1 MKHIIIILA
10 FTFGCIDLFSQSH
23 LPPAPNWNGKSSE
36 LLAQPNSK
44 WITPFEQS
52 NGLRS
57 ASIAEMRNWFGR
69 LKQEFSQ
76 VNELVIEQTANE
88 TPIWA
93 YAFSQDKEFAFS
105 MQRSNKPLFIF
116 QAGIHSGEIDGLDAG
131 MMLFRDLCTGP
142 LKSLASKVDVLFIP
156 AINIDG
162 LMRLSDKNR
171 INQRGPLLQG
181 WRSNSLNQNLN
192 RDYSKLDSYEI
203 KSVVELIV
211 ALNPELYVDIHVTD
225 GADYQ
230 YDITYGFQGDH
241 AYSPNIS
248 RWLATK
254 LRSDADRKLSKLGHI
269 PGDLV
274 FLKDEKDPR
283 QGNQLYT
290 FGARFSHGYGDARHL
305 PTVLVENHSL
315 KPFKQRVL
323 GTRVLMEAMLEAV
336 SQDIDA
342 LRNAMKLDENNRQ
355 TNIPVAWEIPT
366 IAKDSIIFKAIKS
379 TTKFSDAAGGNV
391 TSWNGE
397 KVDVMIPLLQQNQP
411 KSFINRPNYYCIPA
425 NRLEIKERIKSH
437 GIKHRLLE
445 NDSLIE
451 VELLQAKNF
460 KLQGSTTNQGRTRMS
475 AEFQPIVKKVRFLRG
490 SMLISTDQ
498 PLGTLACILLDPNSP
513 DSFFQWGFL
522 GDIAERT
529 EYFEAYA
536 MAPLADEMMKNN
548 AKLKSE
554 FDAKCASDEAFRND
568 QDARLRWWYEHS
580 EWSDENW
587 MLYPIGKIKN

>member
-1 MKHIIIILA
+1 MKHLTIFLA
-10 FTFGCIDLFSQSH
+10 FFLGCLDLFSQSH
-23 LPPAPNWNGKSSE
+23 LPPAPTWNGKSTE
-36 LLAQPNSK
+36 LLAEPNSK
-44 WITPFEQS
+44 WITPFEKS

-57 ASIAEMRNWFGR
+57 ASVAEWRYWFSQ

-76 VNELVIEQTANE
+76 VNELVIGQTVNE

-105 MQRSNKPLFIF
+105 LQRSNKPLIIF

-211 ALNPELYVDIHVTD
+211 SLHPELYVDIHVTD

-248 RWLATK
+248 RWLTSK
-254 LRSDADRKLSKLGHI
+254 FRVNADQKLSKLGHI

-336 SQDIDA
+336 SQNLGSLRDA
-342 LRNAMKLDENNRQ
+342 IKTDENSRLKQ
-355 TNIPVAWEIPT
+355 IPITWEMPNL
-366 IAKDSIIFKAIKS
+366 AKDSVVFKAIQS
-379 TTKFSDAAGGNV
+379 TSKFSEAAGGNV
-391 TSWNGE
+391 TFWNAE
-397 KVDVMIPLLQQNQP
+397 KVDIKIPLLQQNQP
-411 KSFINRPNYYCIPA
+411 KSFINRPKYFCIPA
-425 NRLEIKERIKSH
+425 NRTDIKDRIKSH
-437 GIKHRLLE
+437 GIKHQLLE

-451 VELLQAKNF
+451 VELLQVKNF
-460 KLQGSTTNQGRTRMS
+460 KLQGSTTNQGRTRMN
-475 AEFQPIVKKVRFLRG
+475 AEFEPILKKVRFLRG
-490 SMLISTDQ
+490 SMMVSTDQ

-513 DSFFQWGFL
+513 DSFFQWGFF

-548 AKLKSE
+548 PTLKSE

-568 QDARLRWWYEHS
+568 QDARLRWWYERS

-587 MLYPIGKIKN
+587 MVYPIGKIKN